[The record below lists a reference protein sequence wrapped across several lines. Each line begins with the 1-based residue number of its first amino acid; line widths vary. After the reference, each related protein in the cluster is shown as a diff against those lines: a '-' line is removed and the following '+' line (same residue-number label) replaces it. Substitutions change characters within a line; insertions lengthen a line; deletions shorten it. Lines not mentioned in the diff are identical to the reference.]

1 MADRSGQRPTT
12 SKARRQR
19 RKLTDEERIWFA
31 LKRFEPLRYGRAMEE
46 ISALGKQKQR
56 DPAVVSRAISDA
68 FRKGLVEIRTNEY
81 AKYAREFSLEEDLK
95 SKFKLPGAVVIRFA
109 EPPPQLQGKN
119 LEDFKAWNDELHSA
133 LGFSLARMIAAGGF
147 VFGAGAR
154 IGIGSGRGVF
164 FVVDWLAKL
173 TKLRAINVQAFSLT
187 GATYPQ
193 THAKDGLRL
202 DADTN
207 VNIFAGKCFAASAK
221 PNSGRKGASGRPVT
235 T

>member
-1 MADRSGQRPTT
+1 
-12 SKARRQR
+12 
-19 RKLTDEERIWFA
+19 
-31 LKRFEPLRYGRAMEE
+31 AM
-46 ISALGKQKQR
+46 
-56 DPAVVSRAISDA
+56 SDA
-68 FRKGLVEIRTNEY
+68 VTKGLVKIRTNEY
-81 AKYAREFSLEEDLK
+81 ARYTRELSLEEDLK
-95 SKFKLPGAVVIRFA
+95 AKFKLPGAVIIRFA
-109 EPPPQLQGKN
+109 EAPPQLQGKN
-119 LEDFKAWNDELHSA
+119 LEDFKTWNDELHSA

-207 VNIFAGKCFAASAK
+207 VNIFAGKCFAAPAK
-221 PNSGRKGASGRPVT
+221 PNFVQSPIVAPKGEREAVYERALWLNESNPFT
-235 T
+235 